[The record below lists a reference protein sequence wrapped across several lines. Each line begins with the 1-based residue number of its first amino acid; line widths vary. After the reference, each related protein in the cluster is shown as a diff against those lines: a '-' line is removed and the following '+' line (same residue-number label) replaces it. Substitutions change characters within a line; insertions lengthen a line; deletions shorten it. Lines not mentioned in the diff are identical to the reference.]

1 MNEMNKLT
9 EAEMND
15 LSHDFANYVERKFNI
30 GWKNLNGS
38 DASAPIKKEFFMKKK
53 NPFSAASERFSPPE
67 GVEVDNNG
75 RVISMTREFVESVQR
90 VINAEKAANTEREAR
105 EAELR
110 ELQAA
115 ERANMIA
122 RARLIG
128 DAVIITRQAHIR
140 AYDLHWSEEDGF
152 FFFRGPAGSSPIPQK
167 IGDAA
172 LEVRAIKIA
181 HVDHKVEEGEHRSR
195 TIELG
200 MGDVI
205 WSKADGWVRNA

>member
-1 MNEMNKLT
+1 
-9 EAEMND
+9 
-15 LSHDFANYVERKFNI
+15 
-30 GWKNLNGS
+30 
-38 DASAPIKKEFFMKKK
+38 
-53 NPFSAASERFSPPE
+53 
-67 GVEVDNNG
+67 
-75 RVISMTREFVESVQR
+75 SMTREFVESVQAA
-90 VINAEKAANTEREAR
+90 IDAEKSAAAAR
-105 EAELR
+105 EMRDARER

-172 LEVRAIKIA
+172 LEVRAIKVA

-200 MGDVI
+200 MGDVL
-205 WSKADGWVRNA
+205 WTKA

>member
-1 MNEMNKLT
+1 MKLT
-9 EAEMND
+9 EAEMSE
-15 LSHDFANYVERKFNI
+15 LSNEFAAHIERKFNI
-30 GWKNLNGS
+30 GWSNINGR
-38 DASAPIKKEFFMKKK
+38 DVSAPIKKRFFMKRR
-53 NPFSAASERFSPPE
+53 NPFSATSERFSPPE
-67 GVEVDNNG
+67 GVATDDAG
-75 RVISMTREFVESVQR
+75 RVISMTREFVESVQAA
-90 VINAEKAANTEREAR
+90 IDAEKSAAAAR
-105 EAELR
+105 EMRDAELR

-172 LEVRAIKIA
+172 LEVRAIKVA
-181 HVDHKVEEGEHRSR
+181 HVEHKVEEGEHLSR

-200 MGDVI
+200 MGDVL
-205 WSKADGWVRNA
+205 WTKAKGWVRNA

>member
-1 MNEMNKLT
+1 MYKLT
-9 EAEMND
+9 EAEMSD

-38 DASAPIKKEFFMKKK
+38 DASAPIKKQFFMKKK
-53 NPFSAASERFSPPE
+53 NPFSAASDRFSPPE
-67 GVEVDNNG
+67 GVEVDDDG
-75 RVISMTREFVESVQR
+75 RVISMTREFVESALSAVD
-90 VINAEKAANTEREAR
+90 AEKAANTAREAR

-122 RARLIG
+122 RARLVG
-128 DAVIITRQAHIR
+128 DAIIVTRQAHIR

-152 FFFRGPAGSSPIPQK
+152 FFFRGPAGASQTPQL

-172 LEVRAIKIA
+172 LEVRAIKVA
-181 HVDHKVEEGEHRSR
+181 HVDHKVEEGEHRTR

-205 WSKADGWVRNA
+205 WSKKSGWVEG